1 MFSFMKSL
9 ALIGAAALT
18 FVPLA
23 CQAGETQETPASG
36 AAPQVPGLGGG
47 PARPAPPRRRGA
59 AGGGGRAPP
68 PPNPADASSINS
80 VSSTICVRDA
90 NADCGRE
97 TKVAAERNRTCVA
110 DARPSEHSNPNP

>member
-23 CQAGETQETPASG
+23 CQAGETQETPAC
-36 AAPQVPGLGGG
+36 
-47 PARPAPPRRRGA
+47 GA
-59 AGGGGRAPP
+59 AGSGVGGAAANS
-68 PPNPADASSINS
+68 NPAKASSILRRRAAGSSDCGTAANASSINS
-80 VSSTICVRDA
+80 GSSTICARDA

-110 DARPSEHSNPNP
+110 DARPSEHSHPNP

>member
-36 AAPQVPGLGGG
+36 ADGILV
-47 PARPAPPRRRGA
+47 
-59 AGGGGRAPP
+59 
-68 PPNPADASSINS
+68 
-80 VSSTICVRDA
+80 
-90 NADCGRE
+90 
-97 TKVAAERNRTCVA
+97 KF
-110 DARPSEHSNPNP
+110 

>member
-1 MFSFMKSL
+1 MFSSMKSL

-36 AAPQVPGLGGG
+36 AAPQVPTNC
-47 PARPAPPRRRGA
+47 GA
-59 AGGGGRAPP
+59 AANA
-68 PPNPADASSINS
+68 NPANASSIKS
-80 VSSTICVRDA
+80 GSSTICARDA
-90 NADCGRE
+90 NAECGRE

>member
-9 ALIGAAALT
+9 ALIDAAALT

-23 CQAGETQETPASG
+23 CQARETQETPASG
-36 AAPQVPGLGGG
+36 AA
-47 PARPAPPRRRGA
+47 
-59 AGGGGRAPP
+59 
-68 PPNPADASSINS
+68 NPADASSINS
-80 VSSTICVRDA
+80 GSSTIWARDA

-97 TKVAAERNRTCVA
+97 TKIAAERNRTCVA